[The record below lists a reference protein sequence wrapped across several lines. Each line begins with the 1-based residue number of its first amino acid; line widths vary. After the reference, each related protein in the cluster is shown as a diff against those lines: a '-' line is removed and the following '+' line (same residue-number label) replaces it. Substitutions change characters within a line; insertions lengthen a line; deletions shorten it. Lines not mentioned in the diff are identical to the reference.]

1 MKRMLILT
9 LLLLS
14 LVLFAGDSTKHDY
27 KMEITLKDATYEQVG
42 LFLARVKTIN
52 VTDSNGN
59 TLKFDVKCNQK

>member
-14 LVLFAGDSTKHDY
+14 LVLFAGDNTKHDY